1 MSPVVVSAEVEIE
14 ADIET
19 VWELLF
25 SIDHWPEWN
34 ADVRSATLYGAVA
47 PGSIFVWRA
56 GPMTITSTIS
66 QVNRPRLLAWTGRS
80 LGIAATHILNMES
93 DGEVVLVRTEE
104 SWEGPFPLLFGWLA
118 KKLLQGSIE
127 SWLQQLKA
135 AAEKAAL
142 DGRPLF
148 RASGQGDQG
157 RSMGKDII
165 RRKPPFRN

>member
-66 QVNRPRLLAWTGRS
+66 QVNGPRLLA
-80 LGIAATHILNMES
+80 
-93 DGEVVLVRTEE
+93 
-104 SWEGPFPLLFGWLA
+104 
-118 KKLLQGSIE
+118 
-127 SWLQQLKA
+127 
-135 AAEKAAL
+135 L
-142 DGRPLF
+142 DGKEPGNCSHPHL
-148 RASGQGDQG
+148 AYGKHGG
-157 RSMGKDII
+157 KRSW
-165 RRKPPFRN
+165 